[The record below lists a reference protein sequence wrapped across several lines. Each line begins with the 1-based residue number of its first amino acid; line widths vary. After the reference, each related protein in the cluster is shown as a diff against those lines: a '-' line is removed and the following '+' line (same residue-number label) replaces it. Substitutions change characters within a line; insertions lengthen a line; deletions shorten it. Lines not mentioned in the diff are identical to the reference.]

1 MRPPFLSNSM
11 QEKQLVLSLTGF
23 MNGKKIAHCLTLDM
37 QPFSQKVFKKIAPE
51 LKQSTGL
58 MSHCSC
64 FFFFKVLLV
73 KVKLRHKALHDAPDL
88 KDSTFRYYLCLKER
102 RDKGGYKQKA

>member
-1 MRPPFLSNSM
+1 
-11 QEKQLVLSLTGF
+11 
-23 MNGKKIAHCLTLDM
+23 M

-102 RDKGGYKQKA
+102 QDKGGYKQKA